1 MTMINKPLK
10 QRWHRV
16 TNYTLSLHCLAGWTK
31 EMEEELRGPL
41 CISNL
46 IIYGLQSVPSF
57 PSSRASVE
65 RTRHCLVGS
74 RLRAVFQC
82 NFPAERVRQE
92 ATEWSD
98 EGSWPL
104 V

>member
-1 MTMINKPLK
+1 MAQSYKLHFVVASQFWDISTYFWK
-10 QRWHRV
+10 QW
-16 TNYTLSLHCLAGWTK
+16 
-31 EMEEELRGPL
+31 LRGPL